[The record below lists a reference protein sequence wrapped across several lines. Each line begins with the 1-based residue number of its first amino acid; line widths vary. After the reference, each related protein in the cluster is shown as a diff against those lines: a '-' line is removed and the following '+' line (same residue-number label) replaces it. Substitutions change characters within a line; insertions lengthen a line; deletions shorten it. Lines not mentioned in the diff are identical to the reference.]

1 MSTEQKGKKGYKRER
16 TMYKRRIVSVLLAG
30 ALTAGMGLQ
39 VNMQVQ
45 ADDLQDAQNK
55 ASQQQ
60 DQIDAAQAEKD
71 KLLEELDG
79 IVSDMEKTKK
89 DIEAKQEEI
98 SKKADELDAARID
111 ENNQYNSMKLRIQYM
126 YENGNGQFIET
137 LLESQSIAEFLSNAE
152 YISQISEYDRNMLV
166 EFQNIVAQVED
177 QQEELEAENAELEKL
192 QTDLQDQQAE
202 LEGLISSKSE
212 EIAGLESELSETNAK
227 IAELKAAAEEQA
239 RLQREAAAL
248 QNSTNSG
255 SGSGSGT
262 GGTGGGGGN
271 YTQGPSYTAPSG
283 GGVLQNPCP
292 SAYISSEFG
301 GRQSPGGIGST
312 NHKGRDYAAAS
323 GTPIYAAASGTVTT
337 VAFQSARGY
346 YVVINH
352 GNGLS
357 TLYQHCSAIY
367 VSQGQSVSAGTNI
380 AAVGSTGN
388 STGPHLHFEVHV
400 NGTPVDPRLYL

>member
-1 MSTEQKGKKGYKRER
+1 MCKK
-16 TMYKRRIVSVLLAG
+16 RIVSVLLAG

-89 DIEAKQEEI
+89 GIEAKQEEI
-98 SKKADELDAARID
+98 ARKADELDAARVD

-192 QTDLQDQQAE
+192 QTDLQNQQTE

-212 EIAGLESELSETNAK
+212 EIAGLESELSATNAK

-239 RLQREAAAL
+239 RMQREAAAL
-248 QNSTNSG
+248 QSSAGGG

-262 GGTGGGGGN
+262 GGGGN
-271 YTQGPSYTAPSG
+271 YTQGPSYTESSG
-283 GGVLQNPCP
+283 GGQLQNPCP

-312 NHKGRDYAAAS
+312 NHKGRDYAASAGS
-323 GTPIYAAASGTVTT
+323 AIYAAASGTVTT
-337 VAFQSARGY
+337 VGYTSVRGN
-346 YVVINH
+346 YVIINH
-352 GNGLS
+352 GGGLA
-357 TLYQHCSAIY
+357 TLYQHCSAIF
-367 VSQGQSVSAGTNI
+367 VSQGQSVGAGTNI
-380 AAVGSTGN
+380 AAVGSTGA

-400 NGTPVDPRLYL
+400 NGMPVDPRLYL

>member
-60 DQIDAAQAEKD
+60 DQIDAVQAEKD

-212 EIAGLESELSETNAK
+212 EIAGLESELSATNAK

-248 QNSTNSG
+248 QNNPGIGVQPGDDVTPQ
-255 SGSGSGT
+255 T
-262 GGTGGGGGN
+262 P
-271 YTQGPSYTAPSG
+271 GPSYTAPSG